1 MTAASQNAR
10 LRAVLSDGNWHSS
23 RDLIRA
29 VPSVLHSR
37 VAEMRRQGYRI
48 EHKGGGAGAANH
60 FYRWDRSAPEETPG
74 ARVAA

>member
-1 MTAASQNAR
+1 MSASQNAR
-10 LRAVLSDGNWHSS
+10 LRAILADGAWHSS

-37 VAEMRRQGYRI
+37 VAEMRRQGYVI

-60 FYRWDRSAPEETPG
+60 FYRWNRETQE
-74 ARVAA
+74 VAA